1 MDKIAEGTI
10 PILLVKGALGILAE
24 KEIVAR
30 DQDLGLRENPVINKS
45 INKENLNHIK
55 EENRRNHMCLSERGD
70 LLETLKKKG
79 NLAEAEVMR
88 NLSKGLRGGDQTL
101 RVMKTLEIETKGL
114 ILEEKIVED
123 NSINENLTEE
133 KEVMTLEE

>member
-1 MDKIAEGTI
+1 
-10 PILLVKGALGILAE
+10 
-24 KEIVAR
+24 
-30 DQDLGLRENPVINKS
+30 
-45 INKENLNHIK
+45 
-55 EENRRNHMCLSERGD
+55 
-70 LLETLKKKG
+70 
-79 NLAEAEVMR
+79 MR

>member
-1 MDKIAEGTI
+1 MDKIAEGTNL
-10 PILLVKGALGILAE
+10 ILLIKEALGILVE

-45 INKENLNHIK
+45 INKENTNHIK

-88 NLSKGLRGGDQTL
+88 NLSKDLRGGDQTL
-101 RVMKTLEIETKGL
+101 RVMKTLEIESKDL
-114 ILEEKIVED
+114 ISEEKIVED

>member
-1 MDKIAEGTI
+1 MDKIAEGTNL
-10 PILLVKGALGILAE
+10 ILLIKEALGILVE

-88 NLSKGLRGGDQTL
+88 NLSKDLRGGDQTL
-101 RVMKTLEIETKGL
+101 RVMKTLEIESKDL
-114 ILEEKIVED
+114 ISEEKIVED
-123 NSINENLTEE
+123 SSINENLTEE